1 MPEPRPQPVQVRRA
15 RTTFIA
21 LAAVAASLALLAGG
35 EAAAQG
41 CAMCKTAIGG
51 PGDPLARG
59 INTSIFF
66 MMAMPFALFAVV
78 GGWLGYV
85 FWRGRER
92 ENDDAAIAEQARL
105 ELMYTEREGAR

>member
-1 MPEPRPQPVQVRRA
+1 M
-15 RTTFIA
+15 IGA
-21 LAAVAASLALLAGG
+21 LAVVAASVTLLAAG

-85 FWRGRER
+85 FWRGGDE
-92 ENDDAAIAEQARL
+92 EVDDAALAEQAQL
-105 ELMYTEREGAR
+105 ELMYTEREGSR